1 MAFALPRN
9 AEPRSASAVLRSM
22 PLRCFRVRTLAVA
35 HVRFVHVLEQR
46 IALCLVSF
54 LCVSARQALVQS
66 VLDRKP
72 HSGASLSL
80 LPPAKNQQRIQS
92 FEQLPRDL

>member
-1 MAFALPRN
+1 
-9 AEPRSASAVLRSM
+9 
-22 PLRCFRVRTLAVA
+22 
-35 HVRFVHVLEQR
+35 VLEQR

-72 HSGASLSL
+72 YSGASLSL
-80 LPPAKNQQRIQS
+80 LTPAKNQQRGYVALYRYI
-92 FEQLPRDL
+92 EQADTVFVLAIRSQREAGYGRA